1 MLESYAATRGRI
13 LENLDDLHQL
23 TSFRNNGSTVNVIQ
37 GLKEKLLQGKF
48 NLAVLGQ
55 FKRGKTTLINALLG
69 SRLLPTAVVPLTSII
84 TLIKYGTDLHIE
96 VFFNNGDKKEIM
108 LEELSDYVTERG
120 NPENQKEVQYV
131 EVHYDSPYLRG
142 GVQII
147 DTPGIGSTYQHN
159 TAVTY
164 GYLSKVDAAI
174 FLVGVD
180 PPISQVEYDFLSD
193 IKKYVNKIF
202 FLQNKI
208 DQMDEQDRTES
219 LEFTRQVIEEKVGL
233 SGIKIFP
240 ISAKGALEGRLN
252 NNQQRL
258 DGSLISDFEKALN
271 YFLMEE
277 KGKAVLGSALNNT
290 LKILFDEMMS
300 IDLEMKAISTPLDE
314 LRNKIN
320 EFNVQR
326 EKIHQDRED
335 FDYLLK
341 GEKEKL
347 ISILESDLKDF
358 VEGKSPELM
367 KKMEEHFKKLQDV
380 GKTELAKE
388 IDRVMK
394 QGIEVILREWR
405 ALEEDKLKR
414 GFENITRRFSAK
426 ANEIISYIKTLS
438 SEIFDVE
445 VETFNHVKTLTTE
458 SYFYFRIDTL
468 FDNTLMLETLPFA
481 LPEFLFRR
489 VALSRM
495 YERCREELDRNA
507 GRIRHDFLERIEKSI
522 GKFRNELFSKID
534 ATLSGIESALERAIF
549 EIEGGEEKL
558 IKTKKNLEEQV
569 NALKRIRVNLAELG
583 EALYPDYDNLTQI
596 NR

>member
-208 DQMDEQDRTES
+208 D
-219 LEFTRQVIEEKVGL
+219 
-233 SGIKIFP
+233 
-240 ISAKGALEGRLN
+240 
-252 NNQQRL
+252 
-258 DGSLISDFEKALN
+258 
-271 YFLMEE
+271 
-277 KGKAVLGSALNNT
+277 
-290 LKILFDEMMS
+290 
-300 IDLEMKAISTPLDE
+300 
-314 LRNKIN
+314 
-320 EFNVQR
+320 
-326 EKIHQDRED
+326 
-335 FDYLLK
+335 
-341 GEKEKL
+341 
-347 ISILESDLKDF
+347 
-358 VEGKSPELM
+358 
-367 KKMEEHFKKLQDV
+367 
-380 GKTELAKE
+380 KTEQNRLS
-388 IDRVMK
+388 
-394 QGIEVILREWR
+394 LR
-405 ALEEDKLKR
+405 
-414 GFENITRRFSAK
+414 
-426 ANEIISYIKTLS
+426 
-438 SEIFDVE
+438 
-445 VETFNHVKTLTTE
+445 
-458 SYFYFRIDTL
+458 
-468 FDNTLMLETLPFA
+468 
-481 LPEFLFRR
+481 
-489 VALSRM
+489 
-495 YERCREELDRNA
+495 
-507 GRIRHDFLERIEKSI
+507 GR
-522 GKFRNELFSKID
+522 
-534 ATLSGIESALERAIF
+534 
-549 EIEGGEEKL
+549 
-558 IKTKKNLEEQV
+558 
-569 NALKRIRVNLAELG
+569 
-583 EALYPDYDNLTQI
+583 
-596 NR
+596 